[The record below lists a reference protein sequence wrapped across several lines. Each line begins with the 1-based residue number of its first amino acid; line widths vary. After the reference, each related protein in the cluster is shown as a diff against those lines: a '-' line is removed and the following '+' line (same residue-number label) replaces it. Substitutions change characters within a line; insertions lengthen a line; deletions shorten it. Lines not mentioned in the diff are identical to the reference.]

1 MSPVKKARAKKRSSV
16 KKGGR
21 RAAPEKSRKRAAP
34 ARKRAKKTA
43 RRRPAAKS
51 AKRKRV
57 ATRRPKPKSAAKK
70 KSARRGPAAKARA
83 RLALVKRPARR
94 ASRPPA
100 PPAFQQTSGASPRQ
114 LLLFELMRARTAVLA
129 AIQGM
134 TPGSAEKPI
143 GTGNWSVREI
153 VLHLATRDRIRLREM
168 EAVLRG
174 TKASWV
180 DISGEE
186 QNAINERDLAELRH
200 VSWDETLRLLHT
212 TRQQLIEDLESIP
225 EEPAGVWSEPHPFG
239 WMMQRLP
246 AHDRHH
252 ADAIK
257 RWRASVGA

>member
-1 MSPVKKARAKKRSSV
+1 MSPAKKARAKKRSSV
-16 KKGGR
+16 KK
-21 RAAPEKSRKRAAP
+21 RAVAKRSKPKRAA
-34 ARKRAKKTA
+34 A
-43 RRRPAAKS
+43 
-51 AKRKRV
+51 
-57 ATRRPKPKSAAKK
+57 K
-70 KSARRGPAAKARA
+70 KSARRAPASKARA

-94 ASRPPA
+94 ASRTPA
-100 PPAFQQTSGASPRQ
+100 SPAFQQTSGASPKQ

-134 TPGSAEKPI
+134 TPASAEKPI
-143 GTGNWSVREI
+143 GTSNWSVREI

-180 DISGEE
+180 DISGDQ

-200 VSWDETLRLLHT
+200 HSWDESLRLLHT
-212 TRQQLIEDLESIP
+212 TRQQLIEALESIP
-225 EEPAGVWSEPHPFG
+225 EEPAVVWSEPHPFG